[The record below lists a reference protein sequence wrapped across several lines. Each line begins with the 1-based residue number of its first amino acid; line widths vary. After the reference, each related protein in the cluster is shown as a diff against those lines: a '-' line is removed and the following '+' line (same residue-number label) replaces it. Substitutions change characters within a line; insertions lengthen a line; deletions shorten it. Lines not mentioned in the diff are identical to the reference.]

1 MNRHRRSAQLSLLDS
16 VLLKAKLYVSAMR
29 TGFVLTGLPS
39 ASKAPGFAL
48 SSNPLEVVKHV
59 DLNNTESPQ
68 LPERVGTS
76 QKLQLK
82 VDIKV
87 IATHKYADHVLLL
100 NWMKGSLPR
109 IKEGLLPTMGI
120 ISMIAACHA
129 FNTGANSMS
138 QRTQTKN

>member
-1 MNRHRRSAQLSLLDS
+1 MCCCHAGNVSEAMNRHRRSAQLSLLDS

-82 VDIKV
+82 VDIR
-87 IATHKYADHVLLL
+87 
-100 NWMKGSLPR
+100 SLQR
-109 IKEGLLPTMGI
+109 ISTPIM
-120 ISMIAACHA
+120 CYY
-129 FNTGANSMS
+129 
-138 QRTQTKN
+138 